1 MLQLQALT
9 CELCLFCPQ
18 FRSAVEAES
27 VDRESESLSK
37 TSTEHLTCV
46 ALLLTGPQGP
56 LPPSV
61 WLETRLTHRQ
71 EAELCLSMVPRL
83 QAASNSC
90 SYTPGAP
97 LRGGDPLFSGWRGCY
112 CVL

>member
-27 VDRESESLSK
+27 VDRESESLGK

-71 EAELCLSMVPRL
+71 EVTCLAIEDTA
-83 QAASNSC
+83 Q
-90 SYTPGAP
+90 PGDTF
-97 LRGGDPLFSGWRGCY
+97 LVKQFGDIETAL
-112 CVL
+112 LT